1 MHLRE
6 TKVVVI
12 VRTSL
17 TRRRFAR
24 TALLLAGVT
33 AVAFSSACGGTG
45 TESADGRTVTVYSAD
60 GVGGWYKNRFD
71 EFTKQTGIAVNL
83 VEAGSGEVV
92 NRVDKEQSNPQ
103 ADIVVTLPPFIQ
115 KAEQSGLLQPSG
127 IDTAAIPAADK
138 DPDGNYVTMANN
150 FLCFIANPSV
160 DAAALTWDDLLKPEF
175 KGKLQYSTPGQAGD
189 GTAVLVLL
197 QQLRG
202 KQGALDYL
210 AALQANNVGPSSS
223 TGKLQAKVDKG
234 ELLIANGDVQMN
246 LTTVKEKGSKFN
258 VFFPAADGKRSTVA
272 VPYMM
277 GLAKGAPHKD
287 DATELMRFLMAPE
300 AQAALG
306 PEAFAVSPRTDVP
319 APAEGGPAA
328 AMRGVDVVPV
338 DWNTVLTELDADLA
352 AYQKATGS

>member
-1 MHLRE
+1 M
-6 TKVVVI
+6 
-12 VRTSL
+12 RTSL
-17 TRRRFAR
+17 TARRLSRA
-24 TALLLAGVT
+24 ALLLAGVT
-33 AVAFSSACGGTG
+33 AVAFTAACGGTG

-60 GVGGWYKNRFD
+60 GVGGWYKNRFA
-71 EFTKQTGIAVNL
+71 EFTARTGIAVNL

-103 ADIVVTLPPFIQ
+103 ADVVVTLPPFIQ

-127 IDTAAIPAADK
+127 IDTAAVPAADK
-138 DPDGNYVTMANN
+138 DPDGNYVTLANN
-150 FLCFIANPSV
+150 YLCFIANPAV
-160 DAAALTWDDLLKPEF
+160 DSRALTWDDLLKPEY

-210 AALQANNVGPSSS
+210 KALQVNNVGPSSS

-246 LTTVKEKGSKFN
+246 LTTVQEKGSKFD
-258 VFFPAADGKRSTVA
+258 VFFPAADGKRATVP
-272 VPYMM
+272 VPYVM

-287 DATELMRFLMAPE
+287 DATELMRFLLAPE
-300 AQAALG
+300 AQSKLG
-306 PEAFAVSPRTDVP
+306 PEAFAVSPRTDVA

-328 AMRGVDVVPV
+328 ALRGVEVVEV
-338 DWNTVLTELDADLA
+338 DWDRVLAELDADLA
-352 AYQKATGS
+352 AYQQATGS